1 LSLKNFCCF
10 IAEFLVPIRL
20 CPNKGKTLP
29 FGKQKFTMA
38 SSEMVTATAV
48 ILAAYAGLILFFV
61 IRGALRTKSI
71 TDYAVGSMHFS
82 PVVVGL
88 SLAASI
94 TSAATFIINPGF
106 IALYGLSGIL
116 ALAVV
121 LPIGLF
127 FSLVFLTRKFR
138 KFGHSVKALT
148 MAQWIGTRYNSK
160 SFALYFGFLSL
171 LLLTFIVLICV
182 GMTKVISNAINVDEM
197 YVLMSLVVFVFG
209 YMMFGGA
216 NSMVYTNTIQAVLML
231 VVAFILLG
239 SGYEHFKN
247 GVNGFL
253 DKLAAIDP
261 ALVAAS
267 NPSSPLFRDFFEI
280 VICNLIVGIAIVC
293 QPHILTKSLLLKSES
308 DVNKYLI
315 TGILVEMIFFAVVIA
330 GLYARLSFP
339 DLMVN
344 GQKINMDSIIPTY
357 VVSEFP
363 VFVGILVI
371 MGLLSAGLSTLEG
384 LIQSLSTTIT
394 NDIVAPIGGFDQS
407 SALDAGR
414 LVWINR
420 FVIVILAV
428 TSILITRHQ
437 LLHPN
442 LSVGIFAQNGVYA
455 FFSAAFMPVLLGVFR
470 KDTPKVAA
478 VAASLTAVFVHFS
491 VYYGG
496 ITPYMQGEVRN
507 PAIAAALAITS
518 SVIIGLVTLYFFS
531 KPLQEKEAAA

>member
-1 LSLKNFCCF
+1 
-10 IAEFLVPIRL
+10 
-20 CPNKGKTLP
+20 
-29 FGKQKFTMA
+29 MA
-38 SSEMVTATAV
+38 SDAMVTATTAV
-48 ILAAYAGLILFFV
+48 LAAYAGLILFFV

-71 TDYAVGSMHFS
+71 SDYAVGSIHFS
-82 PVVVGL
+82 PIVVGL
-88 SLAASI
+88 SLAASV

-127 FSLVFLTRKFR
+127 FSLVILTRSFR
-138 KFGHSVKALT
+138 KYGQSVKALT
-148 MAQWIGTRYNSK
+148 MAQWIGTRYGSK
-160 SFALYFGFLSL
+160 YFALFFAFLSL

-182 GMTKVISNAINVDEM
+182 GMTKVMANALNVKEL
-197 YVLMSLVVFVFG
+197 YVLIGMVVFVFG

-247 GVNGFL
+247 GVDGFMA
-253 DKLAAIDP
+253 KLEAIDP
-261 ALVAAS
+261 TLIAVT

-280 VICNLIVGIAIVC
+280 VICNLIVGVAIVC
-293 QPHILTKSLLLKSES
+293 QPHILTKSLLLKNEK

-315 TGILVEMIFFAVVIA
+315 TGIVVEMIFFSVVIA
-330 GLYARLSFP
+330 GLYARISFP

-344 GQKINMDSIIPTY
+344 GQKINMDSIIPSY
-357 VVSEFP
+357 VVAEFP

-394 NDIVAPIGGFDQS
+394 NDIVAPLGGFDKEV
-407 SALDAGR
+407 ATDARR
-414 LVWINR
+414 LVWLNR
-420 FVIVILAV
+420 LVIILLAV
-428 TSILITRHQ
+428 ASILVTKYQ
-437 LLHPN
+437 LENPN

-455 FFSAAFMPVLLGVFR
+455 FFSAAFMPVLIGVFR
-470 KDTPKVAA
+470 KDTPKWSAI
-478 VAASLTAVFVHFS
+478 AASVTAVVVHFS
-491 VYYGG
+491 VYYMG

-507 PAIAAALAITS
+507 PAIAAALAIIS
-518 SVIIGLVTLYFFS
+518 SALVGSVSLFFFQ
-531 KPLQEKEAAA
+531 KKTENLQAGV